1 MAKGHAARATW
12 LCARP
17 WPMVTE
23 GRGEAVA
30 GRWRLCTWLGRV
42 TAMMSAPEGARGKGG
57 EERGAPCVSRGG
69 FVLMG
74 DMDGSM
80 GHTALRRR
88 GIRFLCRVVRA
99 WVSVRGSAERL
110 SIVTCVD
117 GCDCDV

>member
-1 MAKGHAARATW
+1 MAKGHAARAKR

-57 EERGAPCVSRGG
+57 GRARGTVRVERWICADGGHGWEHGTHGAAPARHSILVPC
-69 FVLMG
+69 
-74 DMDGSM
+74 
-80 GHTALRRR
+80 
-88 GIRFLCRVVRA
+88 RA
-99 WVSVRGSAERL
+99 RL
-110 SIVTCVD
+110 GECE
-117 GCDCDV
+117 G

>member
-1 MAKGHAARATW
+1 MAKGHAARAKR

-57 EERGAPCVSRGG
+57 GRARSTVRVERWICADGGPWMGAWDTRRCAGAAFDSCAVSCAPG
-69 FVLMG
+69 
-74 DMDGSM
+74 
-80 GHTALRRR
+80 
-88 GIRFLCRVVRA
+88 
-99 WVSVRGSAERL
+99 
-110 SIVTCVD
+110 
-117 GCDCDV
+117 